1 MRFFAIALL
10 MMVSI
15 GAWADVK
22 VIYGEKGTEL
32 QPDKDGKVTLG
43 QKELTGGT
51 VIISQEDQKDGTTK
65 LTLAVTPDKGY
76 RLAEN
81 GLEVYTVAPA
91 DISQTRTVK
100 ASTKLDIKSEDF
112 KDEASKRT
120 YTATI
125 DSKLALWLKSATFAL
140 NESKG
145 NRGVT
150 LSSGYYY
157 LENKQNENDEGYF
170 LVPAGGTGSVK
181 YFKDDE
187 ATPYLTTYK
196 KSKETAT
203 DKIDNFVWYIEQVAD
218 GSDTYYRF
226 RHMLTGK
233 YVVANGVVD
242 TKNPARLRLHLETQ
256 QNPDDNALFVIK
268 RITNKD
274 RIAIRH
280 KSVFAVHTDGSVY
293 WWWDVANGN
302 KDNYSQ
308 SNSDGLL
315 CFWNVLTDNPEKW
328 NLPTAVDKT
337 VCLPPVINYDA
348 STQQVTISSYEG
360 YSDVTFYYTTDG
372 TEPTTSSTQYENP
385 FTLASGVVKAIAV
398 RSAFQNPTVTTYNT
412 AQCAQPTVTLEDD
425 GTYTLNCATGG
436 VTYYYTTDGTLPTT
450 ASMSSTGTIDFTLDL
465 DAQFLRVIAAKES
478 DGSDASPVTLY
489 YIPQCEKPTITNNSG
504 TITISSATSG
514 AELHYR
520 KDGKEVTSSNDL
532 YDGPYSYDIT
542 QDSHTITARAF
553 KKGYGRSA
561 QASYTYPKLATP
573 VIKAVNA
580 DGSVKLTPNGA
591 TFYYKTSNTSTA
603 PNDPKADQTELK
615 PDETILLPAGTNTT
629 IVKVRGY
636 QLGYGYSDVLTYY
649 VPTCDAPVIQ
659 QSGTTVT
666 ITCPNSSAKI
676 YYSTSRDGEFTE
688 YTNSFEKTA
697 DVPVVRAY
705 TTCAGYLN
713 SPIVILQDAQEVSST
728 DDMTEMS
735 GSYKLSANF
744 VVNNSIGTSA
754 APFTGTIDGQMNT
767 ITTTVTKPLV
777 AYANG
782 ATIRNVIMEKV
793 NIPSTTEDNVGA
805 IVGNASGKCRIYN
818 CGVLGTL
825 TETKDANGDITN
837 ITSSSTIGGTGNV
850 GSIVGQLNDNS
861 RVINCYSYAEITG
874 GNNVAGIVGYQSAT
888 VDLTQEN
895 ISLLPMIVN
904 CMFYGEISG
913 GTTTAPVYGGRLIKN
928 NGDKSVNLY
937 NYFRSESLFD
947 NSYTAID
954 QYKRSW
960 PAEEKYLTRFEYYR
974 SILNSNR
981 HLCTFWVTD
990 KRGTDQVASDT
1001 ALIAKWVL
1009 DPSKAPYPIL
1019 KKWGKYP
1026 SVINPDPIRTWR
1038 PRAKDEDGVVQEA
1051 QWVDRTSAKDY
1062 EGKKLGI
1069 LKVTINAGAHHAGS
1083 VTSPI
1088 TDKEFIIMDMDT
1100 LNYDYGYAKIQLPY
1114 YNELFG
1120 DPTADA
1126 SQWDKRYGGNYKDY
1140 VVTGWDITDV
1150 TGGTD
1155 ISDKAGTDADGVDY
1169 DHTFTADWESGYNF
1183 ADRYCTVKDK
1193 FGVSGRVFAQG
1204 GYYYVPEGVEKITI
1218 TAHWGTAVYVRNA
1231 DNSVDRVNVTSD
1243 VGSGSEFT
1251 PAGKLPS
1258 PFQGQTVFTSIQN
1271 AIKSSSFSNLAA
1283 GKTVY
1288 DQAVVLVGN
1297 IQVRN
1302 GSTVVNNSGTNA
1314 VPYTLMSADF
1324 DLDNEPDFC
1333 LQLQFRNDLNRPRIQ
1348 PVRFDFLSIPELGLA
1363 IRPDNKAWAIGIM
1376 VPAGHFEITE
1386 TACMHTT
1393 QFEYDANITKV
1404 ESPVILN
1411 GGHFEQVVVRY
1422 GSTSNNGI
1430 SDRTSYFI
1438 MGGHFWMRR
1447 FTPGAHT
1454 NTGSTPKIRHC
1465 AVSVM
1470 GGEFPEFYL
1479 SGIYR
1484 TIVSNDDNPH
1494 CYINGGRF
1502 GTIAGAGMEQIS
1514 GNITFKIDH
1523 AIIDEFYGGG
1533 INASLPVLGNIDV
1546 TIDHSRVGKYCGGPK
1561 VGILGTTSAYKTV
1574 TTHATGSTFNEYYG
1588 GGNGGT
1594 SYYREQKKDGDAA
1607 FPSQSASGWKDYGYS
1622 GFNPL
1627 NTISSVTK
1635 ASDNS
1640 ATNKGYHAEYEFE
1653 VFNNSNGTTDQA
1665 VVRAYYQWAQFGTT
1679 ATGTVTNFLK
1689 DCTVNGNFYG
1699 GGNLGNVNGNVNTTL
1714 TGETHI
1720 VGSAFAAG
1728 YSAAIPK
1735 FRIHDKENAT
1745 TSNFPARDFAGVITE
1760 HTLDYKKDD
1769 SGNEIYYTWS
1779 NELPPE
1785 TTSDNAK
1792 NNPTFQK
1799 DGKWYC
1805 YTWESL
1811 KGLGTVNGNATLT
1824 IKGTTEI
1831 EGSVFGGG
1839 AQSAVSGNTTVT
1851 LSENAIVNGD
1861 VFGGGDEGVV
1871 EGSATVN
1878 IQE

>member
-1 MRFFAIALL
+1 MTQDMSNIMTRFCGLRTVLRF
-10 MMVSI
+10 V
-15 GAWADVK
+15 VN
-22 VIYGEKGTEL
+22 
-32 QPDKDGKVTLG
+32 
-43 QKELTGGT
+43 ELTSRCQRVYGSCLTTFLRPCGGKRAELERRLVVNEIT
-51 VIISQEDQKDGTTK
+51 ARRQRDNGSCPTTLRLVVSLL
-65 LTLAVTPDKGY
+65 LTLLLGVCNMWGQDAYNV
-76 RLAEN
+76 
-81 GLEVYTVAPA
+81 
-91 DISQTRTVK
+91 
-100 ASTKLDIKSEDF
+100 
-112 KDEASKRT
+112 
-120 YTATI
+120 
-125 DSKLALWLKSATFAL
+125 
-140 NESKG
+140 ESG
-145 NRGVT
+145 F
-150 LSSGYYY
+150 YY
-157 LENKQNENDEGYF
+157 LENKQDDNGYF
-170 LVPAGGTGSVK
+170 LVPAGGKEGTVK
-181 YFKDDE
+181 YFNNNE
-187 ATPYLTTYK
+187 ETPYLTSYK
-196 KSKETAT
+196 KNKETAT
-203 DKIDNFVWYIEQVAD
+203 DKIDNFVWYIEKVTVD
-218 GSDTYYRF
+218 SDTYYRF

-233 YVVANGVVD
+233 YVVVNGVVD
-242 TKNPARLRLHLETQ
+242 TKNPARLRLHLEAQ
-256 QNPDDNALFVIK
+256 QNPDDNALFVIE
-268 RITNKD
+268 RITGKD

-280 KSVFAVHTDGSVY
+280 KSVFAVQTDGKEY

-308 SNSDGLL
+308 NNSDGLL

-328 NLPTAVDKT
+328 TFPTAVDKS
-337 VCLPPVINYDA
+337 VCLPPVISYNA

-360 YSDVTFYYTTDG
+360 YDDVTFYYTTDG
-372 TEPTTSSTQYENP
+372 TEPSTSSTRYESP
-385 FTLASGVVKAIAV
+385 FILASGVVKAIAV
-398 RSAFQNPTVTTYNT
+398 RSAFQNPTTTTYNT
-412 AQCAQPTVTLEDD
+412 AQCAQPTITLEDN
-425 GTYTLNCATGG
+425 GTYTLSCGTEG

-450 ASMSSTGTIDFTLDL
+450 ASTSSTGTIDFTLDL

-532 YDGPYSYDIT
+532 YDEPYSYAIT

-561 QASYTYPKLATP
+561 QASYTYLKLATP

-688 YTNSFEKTA
+688 YTTSFEKTA

-793 NIPSTTEDNVGA
+793 NIPSTTEGNVGA

-825 TETKDANGDITN
+825 TETKDANGNITN

-861 RVINCYSYAEITG
+861 RVINCYSYAQITG

-888 VDLTQEN
+888 TDLTQDN

-904 CMFYGEISG
+904 CMFYGEITG
-913 GTTTAPVYGGRLIKN
+913 GATKYPVYGGKMIKN
-928 NGDKSVNLY
+928 ELTKKVNNADVGIGVNLY
-937 NYFRSESLFD
+937 NYFRKNSTFD
-947 NSYTAID
+947 NSYTKID
-954 QYKRSW
+954 NYNRSW
-960 PAEEKYLTRFEYYR
+960 PAEEEYLTRFEYYR

-981 HLCTFWVTD
+981 HLCTYWVTD
-990 KRGTDQVASDT
+990 KAGSEQTAADT

-1026 SVINPDPIRTWR
+1026 SVINPDPTRTWR
-1038 PRAKDEDGVVQEA
+1038 PKAKDEDGIVQDA
-1051 QWVDRTSAKDY
+1051 HWVTRTSAKDY
-1062 EGKKLGI
+1062 EGKKLGT
-1069 LKVTINAGAHHAGS
+1069 LKVTINAGTYHKGS

-1100 LNYDYGYAKIQLPY
+1100 LNHDYGYAKIQLPY

-1169 DHTFTADWESGYNF
+1169 DHTFTANWESGYNF
-1183 ADRYCTVKDK
+1183 ADRYCTEKDK
-1193 FGVSGRVFAQG
+1193 FSKSGRVFAQG
-1204 GYYYVPEGVEKITI
+1204 GYYYVPEGVTAITI

-1231 DNSVDRVNVTSD
+1231 DNSVDRVNVTSA

-1258 PFQGQTVFTSIQN
+1258 PSQGQTVFTSIQN

-1430 SDRTSYFI
+1430 SNRTSYFI